1 MTSEMF
7 NLSWNDFEKCV
18 RDSFKELLN
27 HEDFVDVTLVTED
40 NRKIQCHKVI
50 ISASSPVLKS
60 ILENYPHQHPLIYLS
75 GIKYQEMKSLI
86 NFMYLGQA
94 QVAQEELSTFMN
106 TATKFQIQGLSN
118 YEEAKPDTFVDQ
130 SIEVYENDDIKSES
144 FTDEYI
150 IPNTS
155 TLEQTGDSFYQVD
168 AFSLHQDSSMAP
180 SSNNLEKGPGEFRCG
195 RCEYKSK
202 FRGNVRAHIK
212 AQHDGI
218 KYPCDVC
225 TYRASY
231 LQDLSKHKRVKH
243 PVV

>member
-1 MTSEMF
+1 MFRILNKMTSEMF

-106 TATKFQIQGLSN
+106 TATKFQIIL
-118 YEEAKPDTFVDQ
+118 
-130 SIEVYENDDIKSES
+130 
-144 FTDEYI
+144 
-150 IPNTS
+150 
-155 TLEQTGDSFYQVD
+155 
-168 AFSLHQDSSMAP
+168 
-180 SSNNLEKGPGEFRCG
+180 
-195 RCEYKSK
+195 
-202 FRGNVRAHIK
+202 
-212 AQHDGI
+212 
-218 KYPCDVC
+218 
-225 TYRASY
+225 
-231 LQDLSKHKRVKH
+231 
-243 PVV
+243 